1 MILRPPLVL
10 VYHGV
15 GDVPAEHDPDRL
27 FVATRTFIGQ
37 IRSLRRRGYGSVTVA
52 QFAER
57 LRGGA
62 PLDGGAPSP
71 STTAART
78 TPMSWQR

>member
-1 MILRPPLVL
+1 ML

-15 GDVPAEHDPDRL
+15 GDVPGKHDPDRL

-37 IRSLRRRGYGSVTVA
+37 IRSLRRRGYGFVTVA

-62 PLDGGAPSP
+62 PLDGRCAVTF
-71 STTAART
+71 TTAART
-78 TPMSWQR
+78 TPRSWQR